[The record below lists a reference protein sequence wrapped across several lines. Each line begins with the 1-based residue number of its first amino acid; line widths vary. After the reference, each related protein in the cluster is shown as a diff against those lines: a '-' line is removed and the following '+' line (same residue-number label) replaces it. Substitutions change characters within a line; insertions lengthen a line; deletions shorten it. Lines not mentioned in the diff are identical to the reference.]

1 MNLRS
6 YISENEFK
14 IIVLNKRI
22 NISNYISIESFDSY
36 KIIIK
41 YDEGLLIINGSELT
55 ISTLLKD
62 EVLIRGVID
71 SLEFR

>member
-41 YDEGLLIINGSELT
+41 YSEGLLIINGSELT